1 MTRFFTMSD
10 KTLHTTSNE
19 GLIPLRVR
27 QESCRIE
34 EGENHVA
41 KMRRSM
47 AVSVQSPSS
56 STFFSTESSRICSGP
71 FDLNHSSN
79 ADLIPIEHNIAYR

>member
-27 QESCRIE
+27 QESNRIQ
-34 EGENHVA
+34 EGDNHFA

-47 AVSVQSPSS
+47 AVTVQSPASS
-56 STFFSTESSRICSGP
+56 SFFSIESSRVCSGP

-79 ADLIPIEHNIAYR
+79 ADLIPIENNIVYR